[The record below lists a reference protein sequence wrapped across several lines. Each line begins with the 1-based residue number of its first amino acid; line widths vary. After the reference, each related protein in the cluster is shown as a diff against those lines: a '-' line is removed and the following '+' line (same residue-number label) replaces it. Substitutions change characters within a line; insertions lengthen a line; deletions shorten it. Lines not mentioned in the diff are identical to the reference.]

1 MQEYGISFPAFWLH
15 ANVQV
20 HQHAGEY
27 INGKID
33 CWPADDFAM
42 GEPVDKIEIRHSS
55 IDHDLVSRIDHA
67 VIGLTQRSLDIEVVF
82 FFAAAGMQVVF
93 K

>member
-15 ANVQV
+15 ADVQA

-33 CWPADDFAM
+33 CWPAD
-42 GEPVDKIEIRHSS
+42 KIEIRHSG
-55 IDHDLVSRIDHA
+55 IDHDLVTRIDHA
-67 VIGLTQRSLDIEVVF
+67 VIGLMQRSLDIEVVF
-82 FFAAAGMQVVF
+82 FFAVAGMQVVF